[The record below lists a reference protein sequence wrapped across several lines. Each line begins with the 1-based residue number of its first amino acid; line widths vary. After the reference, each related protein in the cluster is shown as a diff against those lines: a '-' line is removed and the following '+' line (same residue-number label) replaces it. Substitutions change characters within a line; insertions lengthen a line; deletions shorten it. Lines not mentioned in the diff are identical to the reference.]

1 MSDAEGTSKPELSAL
16 RIDRGDELA
25 GESRSR
31 AWRVIRWI
39 LALAAIAFLGAKAHS
54 RWVKPM
60 SYPRVETVEVRPSR
74 NYSDTTVIAASGY
87 LVARLQ
93 ANVAPKISGRI
104 SKVNFDIGSRV
115 EKGVV
120 LALLENED
128 LEAQLREAEAENV
141 RAEREYQRLKSLSE
155 QGVASRSLF
164 DGAEADAHAS
174 RARVD
179 RLRVVLRDAIVRAPF
194 SGVVVAKNVE
204 LGEVVAPLSLDGQ
217 SSDETGSIATIAD
230 LRTLE
235 VEADVNE
242 SNLGKLTDGQPAV
255 IEVDAYEGR
264 SWRGKLRQI
273 VPVADRAKGIVQVKI
288 AFVDPPDKLLPEM
301 SASVSFLEQ
310 PRSESELVEPAKLWI
325 PESALG
331 GAGRGEVAVVTKG
344 DVVELRRVE
353 KGEVRNGL
361 VEIVSGLNEGEAF
374 VKTGPA
380 ALTSGA
386 HVRRASPPGA

>member
-1 MSDAEGTSKPELSAL
+1 MSDAEKSSKPELSAL
-16 RIDRGDELA
+16 RIDRGDEIA
-25 GESRSR
+25 GESR
-31 AWRVIRWI
+31 AKVWRVVRWA

-60 SYPRVETVEVRPSR
+60 SYPQVETMEVRPSR
-74 NYSDTTVIAASGY
+74 NYSDTTVISASGY

-104 SKVNFDIGSRV
+104 SKVTFDVGSRV
-115 EKGVV
+115 EKGEL

-128 LEAQLREAEAENV
+128 LEAQLREAEAGSV
-141 RAEREYQRLKSLSE
+141 RAEKEYRRLKSLSE

-164 DGAEADAHAS
+164 DSAEAEAHQS

-179 RLRVVLRDAIVRAPF
+179 RLKVVLSDAVVRAPF
-194 SGVVVAKNVE
+194 SGIVVAKNVE

-242 SNLGKLTDGQPAV
+242 SNLGKLSDDQPAV

-288 AFVDPPDKLLPEM
+288 AFVDPPDRLLPEM
-301 SASVSFLEQ
+301 SASVSFLEK
-310 PRSESELVEPAKLWI
+310 PRNESELEEPAKLWI
-325 PESALG
+325 PEAALG
-331 GAGRGEVAVVTKG
+331 GDGKSQVAVVTKD
-344 DVVELRRVE
+344 DVVELRSVG
-353 KGEVRNGL
+353 KGESRNGL
-361 VEIVSGLNEGEAF
+361 VEIVSGLTEGEAF
-374 VKTGPA
+374 VKSGPA
-380 ALTSGA
+380 ALANGTK
-386 HVRRASPPGA
+386 VRRAAPPGT

>member
-1 MSDAEGTSKPELSAL
+1 MSDAERGSKPELSAL

-25 GESRSR
+25 GEAHARIR
-31 AWRVIRWI
+31 KVIRWI
-39 LALAAIAFLGAKAHS
+39 LALLAVAVLGSMAHS
-54 RWVKPM
+54 RWVRPM
-60 SYPRVETVEVRPSR
+60 SYPRVETMEIRPSR
-74 NYSDTTVIAASGY
+74 NYSDTTVISASGY

-93 ANVAPKISGRI
+93 ARVAPKISGRI

-115 EKGVV
+115 EKGDV

-128 LEAQLREAEAENV
+128 LEAQIREAEAGSD
-141 RAEREYQRLKSLSE
+141 RAGKEYQRLKTLSE

-164 DGAEADAHAS
+164 DAAEADAHAS

-179 RLRVVLRDAIVRAPF
+179 RLKVVLRDAIVRAPF
-194 SGVVVAKNVE
+194 SGVVIAKNVE

-242 SNLGKLTDGQPAV
+242 SNLGKLTDGQPTV

-301 SASVSFLEQ
+301 SASVSFLEE
-310 PRSESELVEPAKLWI
+310 PRRESELVEPAKLWI

-331 GAGRGEVAVVTKG
+331 GDGKSEVAVVTKE
-344 DVVELRRVE
+344 DVVELRKVG
-353 KGEVRNGL
+353 KGETRNGL
-361 VEIVSGLNEGEAF
+361 VEIVSGLTEGEAV
-374 VKTGPA
+374 VKAGKA

-386 HVRRASPPGA
+386 KVRRAAPPGA

>member
-1 MSDAEGTSKPELSAL
+1 MSDADKNSKPELSAL

-25 GESRSR
+25 GESRAKVWR
-31 AWRVIRWI
+31 AVRWV

-60 SYPRVETVEVRPSR
+60 SYPQVETMEVRPSR
-74 NYSDTTVIAASGY
+74 NYSDTTVISASGY
-87 LVARLQ
+87 LVAHLQ

-115 EKGVV
+115 EKGQV

-128 LEAQLREAEAENV
+128 LKAQLREAEAGSA
-141 RAEREYQRLKSLSE
+141 RAEKEYLRLKSLSE

-164 DGAEADAHAS
+164 DGAEAEAHQS

-179 RLRVVLRDAIVRAPF
+179 RLKVVLRDAVVRAPF

-242 SNLGKLTDGQPAV
+242 SNLGKLSDDQPAV

-301 SASVSFLEQ
+301 SASVSFLEK
-310 PRSESELVEPAKLWI
+310 PRNESELVEPAKLWI
-325 PESALG
+325 PEAALG
-331 GAGRGEVAVVTKG
+331 GAGTNEVAVVTKD
-344 DVVELRRVE
+344 DVVELRNVE
-353 KGEVRNGL
+353 KGETRNGL
-361 VEIVSGLNEGEAF
+361 VEIVGGLTEGEAF
-374 VKTGPA
+374 VKSGPGQLATGA
-380 ALTSGA
+380 K
-386 HVRRASPPGA
+386 VRRSAPPGS

>member
-1 MSDAEGTSKPELSAL
+1 MSEADKTPKPELSAL

-25 GESRSR
+25 GESRAKVWR
-31 AWRVIRWI
+31 AIRWI
-39 LALAAIAFLGAKAHS
+39 VALLAVAFLGTKAHS
-54 RWVKPM
+54 RWIQPM
-60 SYPRVETVEVRPSR
+60 SYPQVETMEVRPTR
-74 NYSDTTVIAASGY
+74 NYSDTTVISASGY
-87 LVARLQ
+87 LVAHLQ

-115 EKGVV
+115 QKGEI

-128 LEAQLREAEAENV
+128 LEAQLREAEAGSV
-141 RAEREYQRLKSLSE
+141 RAEKEYLRLKSLSE
-155 QGVASRSLF
+155 QGVASKSLF
-164 DGAEADAHAS
+164 DGAEAEAHQS

-179 RLRVVLRDAIVRAPF
+179 RLKVVLRDAVVRAPF

-242 SNLGKLTDGQPAV
+242 SNLGKLNDDQPAV

-288 AFVDPPDKLLPEM
+288 AFIDPPDRLLPEM
-301 SASVSFLEQ
+301 SASVSFLEK
-310 PRSESELVEPAKLWI
+310 PRSESELVEAAKLWI
-325 PESALG
+325 PETAIG
-331 GAGRGEVAVVTKG
+331 GAGKSEVAVVTKD
-344 DVVELRRVE
+344 DVVELRKVE
-353 KGEVRNGL
+353 KGETRNGL
-361 VEIVSGLNEGEAF
+361 VEIVGGLTEGEAF
-374 VKTGPA
+374 VKSGPGELATGA
-380 ALTSGA
+380 K
-386 HVRRASPPGA
+386 VRRAAPPGA

>member
-1 MSDAEGTSKPELSAL
+1 MSEADKTSKPELSAL

-25 GESRSR
+25 GESRAKVWR
-31 AWRVIRWI
+31 AIRWI
-39 LALAAIAFLGAKAHS
+39 VALLAIAFLGAKAHS
-54 RWVKPM
+54 RWIKPM
-60 SYPRVETVEVRPSR
+60 SYPQVETMEARPSR
-74 NYSDTTVIAASGY
+74 NYSDTTVISASGY
-87 LVARLQ
+87 LVAHLQ

-115 EKGVV
+115 EKGEV

-128 LEAQLREAEAENV
+128 LEAQLREAEAGGV
-141 RAEREYQRLKSLSE
+141 RAEKEYLRLKSLSE

-164 DGAEADAHAS
+164 DGAEAEALQS

-179 RLRVVLRDAIVRAPF
+179 RLKVVLRDAVVRAPF
-194 SGVVVAKNVE
+194 GGVVVAKNVE

-242 SNLGKLTDGQPAV
+242 SNLGKLSDDQPAV

-301 SASVSFLEQ
+301 SASVSFLEK
-310 PRSESELVEPAKLWI
+310 PRSESELVEAAKLWI
-325 PESALG
+325 PETAIG
-331 GAGRGEVAVVTKG
+331 GAGTSEVAVVSKD
-344 DVVELRRVE
+344 DVVELRKVE
-353 KGEVRNGL
+353 KGETRNGL
-361 VEIVSGLNEGEAF
+361 VEIVRGLTEGDAF
-374 VKTGPA
+374 VKSGPGELATGA
-380 ALTSGA
+380 K
-386 HVRRASPPGA
+386 VRRAAPPGA

>member
-1 MSDAEGTSKPELSAL
+1 MSDAEKSSKPELSAL
-16 RIDRGDELA
+16 RIDRGDEIA
-25 GESRSR
+25 GESR
-31 AWRVIRWI
+31 AKVWRVVRWA

-60 SYPRVETVEVRPSR
+60 SYPQVETMEVRPSR
-74 NYSDTTVIAASGY
+74 NYSDTTVISASGY

-104 SKVNFDIGSRV
+104 SKVTFDVGSRV
-115 EKGVV
+115 EKGEL

-128 LEAQLREAEAENV
+128 LEAQLREAEAGSV
-141 RAEREYQRLKSLSE
+141 RAEKEYLRLKSLSE

-164 DGAEADAHAS
+164 DSAEAEAHQS

-179 RLRVVLRDAIVRAPF
+179 RLKVVLSDAVVRAPF
-194 SGVVVAKNVE
+194 SGIVVAKNVE

-242 SNLGKLTDGQPAV
+242 SNLGKLSDDQPAV

-288 AFVDPPDKLLPEM
+288 AFVDPPDRLLPEM
-301 SASVSFLEQ
+301 SASVSFLEK
-310 PRSESELVEPAKLWI
+310 PRNESELEEPAKLWI
-325 PESALG
+325 PEAALG
-331 GAGRGEVAVVTKG
+331 GDGKSQVAVVTKD
-344 DVVELRRVE
+344 DVVELRSVG
-353 KGEVRNGL
+353 KGESRNGL
-361 VEIVSGLNEGEAF
+361 VEIVSGLTEGEAF
-374 VKTGPA
+374 VKSGPA
-380 ALTSGA
+380 ALANGTK
-386 HVRRASPPGA
+386 VRRAAPPGT